1 MLFKGFTQIDLL
13 ERDPR
18 FLCAV
23 LAEQLTL
30 TNKALEAQNEEIKQ
44 LRLSCAKAGNVD
56 SGLPNFLPDPD
67 SIGAKLIKFAAAC
80 GNSKE

>member
-18 FLCAV
+18 VLCAI

-44 LRLSCAKAGNVD
+44 LRLSSTKAGIID
-56 SGLPNFLPDPD
+56 SGLPNFLTDPD
-67 SIGAKLIKFAAAC
+67 GTFVDGLHHH
-80 GNSKE
+80 NHSKE

>member
-23 LAEQLTL
+23 LSEQLTL
-30 TNKALEAQNEEIKQ
+30 TNKALEAVSEELKQ
-44 LRLSCAKAGNVD
+44 LRKEKIGSANNAKH
-56 SGLPNFLPDPD
+56 L
-67 SIGAKLIKFAAAC
+67 
-80 GNSKE
+80 